1 MSSKLLV
8 YGATG
13 FVGGHIARTAVGSG
27 VPTILAARDAAK
39 LERIAAGLGAERR
52 AFRLADPVAV
62 ERGLEG
68 AAVVLNCAGPFK
80 YTAEALAGACLRAGV
95 PYLDITGEIPVFE
108 AMQAKDREAKARG
121 VMLLPG
127 AGFDVVPTDC
137 LALHL
142 KRRLPSA
149 TRLRL
154 AFQSIGPA
162 GLPPGTQRTGIELL
176 DYGDRVRRNGR
187 LIRPDRQSPIL
198 VDFGSGPIEA
208 ALVPWGDVFTAF
220 YSTGIPNIEVYIA
233 APPPLRRQLAFARAI
248 APLAKWGPVR
258 NLLLMGVQ
266 PGPIPP
272 LRARTSTHV
281 WGEVADVERRSASA
295 RLHGPEAGVEWTTA
309 AALGAA
315 RKALSGLA
323 PAGYQ
328 TPASAY
334 GPDFVLEAE
343 GVTREDLA

>member
-13 FVGGHIARTAVGSG
+13 FVGGHIVRTAAGSG
-27 VPTILAARDAAK
+27 LPTILAGRDAGK
-39 LERIAAGLGAERR
+39 LDPLAAELGAERR
-52 AFRLADPVAV
+52 AFGLADP
-62 ERGLEG
+62 G
-68 AAVVLNCAGPFK
+68 AIETALKGVSVVLNCAGPFIR
-80 YTAEALAGACLRAGV
+80 TAGPLAGACLSAGV

-108 AMQAKDREAKARG
+108 ALHAKDAEAKARG

-127 AGFDVVPTDC
+127 VGFDVAATDC

-162 GLPPGTQRTGIELL
+162 GLPPGTQRTAIELMN
-176 DYGDRVRRNGR
+176 YGDRVRRNGR
-187 LIRPDRQSPIL
+187 LVRADRRPAIS
-198 VDFGSGPIEA
+198 VDFGQGPVEA
-208 ALVPWGDVFTAF
+208 APIPWGDAFTAF

-233 APPPLRRQLAFARAI
+233 APPALRRQLAFARAI
-248 APLAKWGPVR
+248 APAVEWGPVR
-258 NLLLMGVQ
+258 NLLLMGVR
-266 PGPIPP
+266 PGPIPA

-281 WGEVADVERRSASA
+281 WGEVADEEGRSATA
-295 RLHGPEAGVEWTTA
+295 RLHGPEAGVDWTTA

-315 RKALSGLA
+315 RKALNGLA

-334 GPDFVLEAE
+334 GPDFALEAE
-343 GVTREDLA
+343 GVTREDVG